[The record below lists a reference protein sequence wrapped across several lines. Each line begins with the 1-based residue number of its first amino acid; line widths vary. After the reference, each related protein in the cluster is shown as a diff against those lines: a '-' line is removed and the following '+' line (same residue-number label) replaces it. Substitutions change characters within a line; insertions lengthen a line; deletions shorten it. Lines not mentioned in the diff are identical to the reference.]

1 MAVRL
6 EKNTEEGIREA
17 QKTAKRRTII
27 HGKRGGTGGS
37 VSAALMGIGFG
48 SSVGAGGS
56 SLLPMP
62 SPPKQSKARTSNA
75 SPATAMRKT
84 VPAPSS
90 LAKLGGGGGS
100 VTTPGMGI
108 GFGSS
113 FRQTAPPAGLSV
125 VAANSTDSA
134 AAATL
139 SRTSVEAKPREGLNR
154 ASTSTVTTSSV
165 VSAGKGASRV
175 RPSKTQV
182 EGEKDEPSLAVVPKG
197 PSKPRDTKKENE
209 IAKQELAE
217 LDKFEQNELIGKL
230 GSKDQA
236 KKTLR
241 LKEYNKAVGGMR

>member
-1 MAVRL
+1 MLKMDHEVELPLIVSGVADHILWGDARRLPYRTERRILKDLSAELREIDIRLWVVR
-6 EKNTEEGIREA
+6 EVIPRCRIGNR
-17 QKTAKRRTII
+17 AK
-27 HGKRGGTGGS
+27 
-37 VSAALMGIGFG
+37 
-48 SSVGAGGS
+48 GARFTN
-56 SLLPMP
+56 
-62 SPPKQSKARTSNA
+62 QVNH
-75 SPATAMRKT
+75 
-84 VPAPSS
+84 
-90 LAKLGGGGGS
+90 
-100 VTTPGMGI
+100 
-108 GFGSS
+108 
-113 FRQTAPPAGLSV
+113 
-125 VAANSTDSA
+125 
-134 AAATL
+134 
-139 SRTSVEAKPREGLNR
+139 VEAKPREGLNR

-175 RPSKTQV
+175 RPSETQV